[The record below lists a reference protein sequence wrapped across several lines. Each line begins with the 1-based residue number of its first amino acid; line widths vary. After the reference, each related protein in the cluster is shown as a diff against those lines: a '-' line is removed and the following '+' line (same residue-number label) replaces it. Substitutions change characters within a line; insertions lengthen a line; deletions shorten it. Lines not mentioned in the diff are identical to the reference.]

1 MLHKSDIA
9 YIEQTVD
16 KLSKAYDIQIPILDI
31 DNLVKTFGGKTIE
44 RKNFAMGTLSKIDR
58 K

>member
-16 KLSKAYDIQIPILDI
+16 KLIKAYDIQIPILDI
-31 DNLVKTFGGKTIE
+31 DNLVKTFG
-44 RKNFAMGTLSKIDR
+44 R
-58 K
+58 